1 MSKNNANMNDV
12 IVSCVLGGSLEWYSF
27 AIYGFLATVMGAN
40 FFHTTSQFQQAIAS
54 LGAFAV
60 GLVSRPV
67 GAILFGYIS
76 SVVSQELSFKISIYM
91 MAVATFLI
99 GVLPTYD
106 SIGALSTA
114 LLLILRV
121 IQGLSLGGG
130 FTGTMVFLYEHA
142 PADQKNKYTVW
153 SSFCLI
159 FAFILCALTSWIMS
173 CAFSGIEL
181 QEYAWRIPFV
191 GSILGIF
198 AARYINEKLTKAKG
212 AQPATKK
219 HQGNVIKELFSKYRR
234 RLVNVILFDVLTGC
248 GFFIIAI
255 FYNTYFQTIINIDA
269 QTTALSQVFAMSVF
283 AAAVM
288 YSGRICDR
296 YDSRM
301 VMIAACAIL
310 AVGAYPFFSLSKYGM
325 YGAILG
331 QILVIVAVSMYH
343 GGVPAMLCKSFHA
356 AIRPIGVA
364 TSHNLAMALFG
375 AYSPS
380 LAGNLIQLTGD
391 IASPA
396 YLLIV
401 ASVLSIFG
409 LYFCK
414 EISHN

>member
-1 MSKNNANMNDV
+1 
-12 IVSCVLGGSLEWYSF
+12 
-27 AIYGFLATVMGAN
+27 
-40 FFHTTSQFQQAIAS
+40 
-54 LGAFAV
+54 
-60 GLVSRPV
+60 
-67 GAILFGYIS
+67 
-76 SVVSQELSFKISIYM
+76 
-91 MAVATFLI
+91 
-99 GVLPTYD
+99 
-106 SIGALSTA
+106 
-114 LLLILRV
+114 
-121 IQGLSLGGG
+121 
-130 FTGTMVFLYEHA
+130 
-142 PADQKNKYTVW
+142 
-153 SSFCLI
+153 
-159 FAFILCALTSWIMS
+159 
-173 CAFSGIEL
+173 
-181 QEYAWRIPFV
+181 
-191 GSILGIF
+191 
-198 AARYINEKLTKAKG
+198 
-212 AQPATKK
+212 
-219 HQGNVIKELFSKYRR
+219 
-234 RLVNVILFDVLTGC
+234 
-248 GFFIIAI
+248 
-255 FYNTYFQTIINIDA
+255 
-269 QTTALSQVFAMSVF
+269 
-283 AAAVM
+283 
-288 YSGRICDR
+288 
-296 YDSRM
+296 M